1 MDWSSPAPQLKSIN
15 SSALIFLYRPAL
27 TSIRDYWKNHR
38 FDYRDFFGKVLSLL
52 FNTLSRF
59 GIPFLSRNKCLLIS
73 WLQAPSAVILEP
85 KKIKSATASTFFPYI
100 CHEVMGPDT
109 MILVFLLLN
118 FKPAIFHK
126 ASLK

>member
-1 MDWSSPAPQLKSIN
+1 MAAVTIHSD
-15 SSALIFLYRPAL
+15 SAA
-27 TSIRDYWKNHR
+27 
-38 FDYRDFFGKVLSLL
+38 
-52 FNTLSRF
+52 
-59 GIPFLSRNKCLLIS
+59 
-73 WLQAPSAVILEP
+73 QE
-85 KKIKSATASTFFPYI
+85 IKSATASTFFPYI